1 MKIGEEIMTYRQNT
15 YGQTIISG
23 DDTDFELVQNK
34 INARKRKPTEDQVQ
48 ATKRFLKQFKINVH
62 IPEFN
67 TVAEMELWRK
77 EQVKEK
83 FGV

>member
-1 MKIGEEIMTYRQNT
+1 MKIGEEIMTYRENT
-15 YGQTIISG
+15 YGQAIISG
-23 DDTDFELVQNK
+23 YDTDFEIVQNK
-34 INARKRKPTEDQVQ
+34 INARKRRPTEDQIEY
-48 ATKRFLKQFKINVH
+48 TKRFLKQFKINVH

-77 EQVKEK
+77 EQIKLK